1 MKIFPLQ
8 NNVNFRGATININAF
23 SDTHGNLELADRGL
37 QTLMKNKEDVFE
49 KEEKGKENFLIVGG
63 DWFISGG
70 KTGYLTDPNK
80 PLMKF
85 QGEMLNKF
93 IGKVKEK
100 YPMTKSI
107 FVPGNHETD
116 GGIEIFSQAMRNI
129 DADVIISNLDF
140 KNSYLMQDAIDEG
153 RVIGEK
159 ITVVQDDKD
168 PNKKYPVLNL
178 GVMPTN
184 LEFYLNDH
192 DGLELVENCRVPQ
205 KYVSSNQTQKTRELI
220 KKRIEEFKSEN
231 PNGIVVL
238 TCHTGVNLAD
248 EIARETDVD
257 LAFDAH
263 EHKDEIRYV
272 NGTPIVALSQNFQK
286 W

>member
-1 MKIFPLQ
+1 
-8 NNVNFRGATININAF
+8 
-23 SDTHGNLELADRGL
+23 
-37 QTLMKNKEDVFE
+37 
-49 KEEKGKENFLIVGG
+49 
-63 DWFISGG
+63 
-70 KTGYLTDPNK
+70 YLTDPNK

-192 DGLELVENCRVPQ
+192 DGHELIENCRDPQ

-220 KKRIEEFKSEN
+220 KKRNEELKREN
-231 PNGIVVL
+231 TNGIVIQTL
-238 TCHTGVNLAD
+238 H
-248 EIARETDVD
+248 
-257 LAFDAH
+257 
-263 EHKDEIRYV
+263 
-272 NGTPIVALSQNFQK
+272 
-286 W
+286 

>member
-80 PLMKF
+80 PVMKF
-85 QGEMLNKF
+85 KGEMLNKF

-184 LEFYLNDH
+184 IEF
-192 DGLELVENCRVPQ
+192 
-205 KYVSSNQTQKTRELI
+205 
-220 KKRIEEFKSEN
+220 
-231 PNGIVVL
+231 
-238 TCHTGVNLAD
+238 
-248 EIARETDVD
+248 
-257 LAFDAH
+257 
-263 EHKDEIRYV
+263 
-272 NGTPIVALSQNFQK
+272 
-286 W
+286 